1 MQKFITLKSL
11 YISYYD
17 RDPRY
22 LTWRILLIQFK
33 QYVANRYYRIKYNDR
48 NISIST

>member
-1 MQKFITLKSL
+1 MQKLITLKSL

-22 LTWRILLIQFK
+22 LTWRILLIHFN
-33 QYVANRYYRIKYNDR
+33 QYIKYNDR
-48 NISIST
+48 NTSIFT

>member
-1 MQKFITLKSL
+1 MQKLITLKSL

-22 LTWRILLIQFK
+22 LTWRILLIHFN
-33 QYVANRYYRIKYNDR
+33 QYMPNSYYRRKYNNR
-48 NISIST
+48 NTSIFT